1 MSRLVIHA
9 WFPYLAAERLRRAG
23 KSVGETARDMPAGD
37 IPAGD
42 MPAGVPLVLT
52 GTRHGAE
59 IVESVCRLAH
69 RRGLRIGMRLADA
82 RALCP
87 ELVSRDSDPAADAAD
102 LLHLARWARRYCPL
116 TAPEQADSANTGS
129 ANTGSAG
136 TGFVGRGAAVAHAG
150 NGLWLDV
157 AGAAHLQGGIR
168 PLLADMARRLR
179 RAGLTARLAVA
190 PTCGAAWGL
199 ARYAPAAR
207 RYGVTRPDRNTDRG
221 IDRDIDRGIGNV
233 GARQLAGLLADLPL
247 AALRLDGGI
256 CTAMAA
262 SGLRRIGD
270 ITGMPRAPLAGRFGT
285 VVTAR
290 LDAALGHVNES
301 FTPIAPPRPRLAVQG
316 FAEPILAPA
325 DIAAVVTRL
334 VGDLTAIL
342 QQDGVAARRL
352 LLGWQ
357 RVDGMVRSHEV
368 RLSRPS
374 RDAAAFRRLL
384 ADAGEAINPEFGIE
398 RMWMEAHGCS
408 PQAPVP
414 VRFDEGLSVAESRAG
429 LVDRLVARLGHGAV
443 LHMKSRDS
451 WQPEAAQYM
460 AYPDMEPAGFAD
472 RMNAAP
478 HCLTAAPRPIRLL
491 AHPHRLAVVALLPDH
506 PPAQFVWQKRTHR
519 IVRASGP
526 ERIAPQ
532 WWQAAAGT
540 RTRDYFRL
548 QDERGAGFWVY
559 REGLPERG
567 EEPDWFLHGFF
578 A

>member
-1 MSRLVIHA
+1 
-9 WFPYLAAERLRRAG
+9 
-23 KSVGETARDMPAGD
+23 
-37 IPAGD
+37 
-42 MPAGVPLVLT
+42 
-52 GTRHGAE
+52 
-59 IVESVCRLAH
+59 
-69 RRGLRIGMRLADA
+69 
-82 RALCP
+82 
-87 ELVSRDSDPAADAAD
+87 
-102 LLHLARWARRYCPL
+102 
-116 TAPEQADSANTGS
+116 
-129 ANTGSAG
+129 
-136 TGFVGRGAAVAHAG
+136 
-150 NGLWLDV
+150 
-157 AGAAHLQGGIR
+157 
-168 PLLADMARRLR
+168 
-179 RAGLTARLAVA
+179 
-190 PTCGAAWGL
+190 
-199 ARYAPAAR
+199 
-207 RYGVTRPDRNTDRG
+207 
-221 IDRDIDRGIGNV
+221 
-233 GARQLAGLLADLPL
+233 
-247 AALRLDGGI
+247 
-256 CTAMAA
+256 MAA
-262 SGLRRIGD
+262 SGLRRVGD

-325 DIAAVVTRL
+325 DIHAVVMRL

-342 QQDGVAARRL
+342 QQDGMAARRL
-352 LLGWQ
+352 QLGWQ
-357 RVDGMVRSHEV
+357 RVDGMVRSHDV

-384 ADAGEAINPEFGIE
+384 ADAGEAIDPEFGIE

-414 VRFDEGLSVAESRAG
+414 VRFGEGLSVAESRAG

-443 LHMKSRDS
+443 LHMKPRDS

-460 AYPDMEPAGFAD
+460 AYPDMEPAGFSD